1 MKVIYIYEHVISDW
15 ALRQDSFKWRKIA
28 EDMENKVEWNE
39 NEVDMCV
46 TALQLVSNFAVPLTF
61 CWIADVL
68 NVMQISVRR
77 FQLFKQCRQ

>member
-46 TALQLVSNFAVPLTF
+46 TALQLVSNFAVPLNF